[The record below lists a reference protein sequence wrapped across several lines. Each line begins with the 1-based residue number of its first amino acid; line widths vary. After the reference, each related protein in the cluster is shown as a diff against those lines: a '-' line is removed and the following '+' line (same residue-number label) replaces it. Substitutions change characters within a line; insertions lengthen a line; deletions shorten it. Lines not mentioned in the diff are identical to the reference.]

1 MEDSNKSNG
10 EVCEPM
16 VMTYGM
22 SDTLLN
28 SGLLTQIHALTTQ
41 EKKCLVNY
49 ITQEV
54 ANDDDGDAEAAWDTM
69 GIDLP
74 PYSIDELYARI
85 EESHQQ
91 YLRGEYITAEESDRM
106 LKKEFLWLE

>member
-1 MEDSNKSNG
+1 MEDNKKYNG

-16 VMTYGM
+16 AMTYGM
-22 SDTLLN
+22 SDALLG

-41 EKKCLVNY
+41 DKKCLIGY
-49 ITQEV
+49 ITQDV
-54 ANDDDGDAEAAWDTM
+54 ANDDDDDDDVDWDAMDS
-69 GIDLP
+69 DLP
-74 PYSIDELYARI
+74 PYTLDELYARI

-91 YLRGEYITAEESDRM
+91 YLRGEYVTAEESDRM